1 MAPRKVPRT
10 RTARG
15 TRTRTA
21 EGPLRVLGYV
31 RVSTDKQVASGAGLE
46 AQREAIQRACE
57 QRGYHLLEI
66 VEEHNGISAKSLER
80 PGIVRA
86 LAELDAGRA
95 DALVVAKLDRL
106 SRSLKDFAGLMD
118 RARTRGWAIVALDAP
133 VDTTTAMGEGMAN
146 MVATFAQIE
155 RRLIGERTKAAM
167 DVKRAQGARFGRP
180 VSLPDAVV
188 RRIVRARGRGMTLR
202 AIADMLNRDGVPTGQ
217 GGAKWWAETVRG
229 VLRRVERGR
238 AQ

>member
-1 MAPRKVPRT
+1 MAPRKVQRT
-10 RTARG
+10 PG
-15 TRTRTA
+15 D
-21 EGPLRVLGYV
+21 PLRVLGYV

-46 AQREAIQRACE
+46 AQREAIQRACQ

-66 VEEHNGISAKSLER
+66 VEEHNGVSAKSLER
-80 PGIVRA
+80 PGIMRA
-86 LAELDAGRA
+86 LGELDAGRA

-118 RARTRGWAIVALDAP
+118 RARQRGWAIVALDAP

-167 DVKRAQGARFGRP
+167 AVKKAQGARFGRP
-180 VSLPDAVV
+180 VTLPDSVV
-188 RRIVRARGRGMTLR
+188 SRIVRARSRGMTLR
-202 AIADMLNRDGVPTGQ
+202 AIADMLNREGVPTGQ
-217 GGAKWWAETVRG
+217 GGSQWWAETVRTVLARAERERRG
-229 VLRRVERGR
+229 VTRVT
-238 AQ
+238 

>member
-1 MAPRKVPRT
+1 VPPRRS
-10 RTARG
+10 

-21 EGPLRVLGYV
+21 GEPLRALGYV

-46 AQREAIQRACE
+46 AQREAIHRACQ

-80 PGIVRA
+80 PGIKRA
-86 LAELDAGRA
+86 LEELDAGRA
-95 DALVVAKLDRL
+95 DAL
-106 SRSLKDFAGLMD
+106 KDFAGLME

-146 MVATFAQIE
+146 MVAVFAQIE
-155 RRLIGERTKAAM
+155 RGLIGERTKAAM
-167 DVKRAQGARFGRP
+167 AVKKAQGVRFGRP
-180 VSLPDAVV
+180 VSLPDSVV
-188 RRIVRARGRGMTLR
+188 RRIVRARSRGMTLR

-217 GGAKWWAETVRG
+217 GGAKWWPETVRG
-229 VLRRVERGR
+229 VLRSVERGR
-238 AQ
+238 DKRSPTVRA